1 MKNAI
6 KVFEREDGFAEYAFA
21 CRGRNYHIEEWSG
34 KFTTYED
41 DGEQHVYREESL
53 SLEDAIAKIKYANKP
68 KGPFQ
73 IAPQIPLSAKRGSK

>member
-6 KVFEREDGFAEYAFA
+6 KVFEREDGFAEYTFA
-21 CRGRNYHIEEWSG
+21 YRGRNYHIEEWSG

-73 IAPQIPLSAKRGSK
+73 IAPQIPSKKDTRG